1 MPENSVKE
9 TKQRNPEDREKEIKQ
24 KMLEVYALIEQGNEN
39 ISVETV
45 NYYQNFEF
53 QGSGLAE
60 KDVLVAKIV
69 NTEENTVTYELY
81 STNTNSLIATVDTQ
95 GKVHFMPEYI
105 ESLRQIDEKYVEML
119 ELEDLDF
126 VLPQELEK
134 EDRILTKSEREQTV
148 AKQKAQKGIGT
159 NEVEKQGENLENQ
172 KETQKEEEQRKQ
184 IAQKTK
190 VPEGNIL
197 MLKET
202 SNFYKDHPNVEQN
215 LFFRKDASGIIRA
228 EYIDQNGQIQP
239 SKYFEPSNTALR
251 QETISLGNDG
261 KPVTKQVPY
270 QVMQTKGLNTADS
283 DIRDIRI
290 AIHIDQYG
298 YLDIEEARQGK
309 NGEWLSHDIEVRG
322 RSNNSHQVNEATSIK
337 TRQADPD
344 KQTES
349 YKQTESTELVQDGI
363 EYDEMYLMEHAEE
376 LIDSLIAEGY
386 QRKEAVQIF
395 DYMIGK
401 ETLSL
406 EEAKQRVDE
415 EIKEQTNKQSKEEQD
430 LEEERTPWGD
440 AERRMAR
447 KKGI

>member
-1 MPENSVKE
+1 MPENNLNKINTKSPIEKE
-9 TKQRNPEDREKEIKQ
+9 REIKQ

-69 NTEENTVTYELY
+69 NTQENSVTYELY
-81 STNTNSLIATVDTQ
+81 SANTNSLIATVDTQ
-95 GKVHFMPEYI
+95 GKLHFMPEYI
-105 ESLRQIDEKYVEML
+105 ESLKQIDEKYVEML

-134 EDRILTKSEREQTV
+134 EDIILTKEEREQTIQRQ
-148 AKQKAQKGIGT
+148 KQKKEIGT
-159 NEVEKQGENLENQ
+159 SGVEEQEEPENQ
-172 KETQKEEEQRKQ
+172 TETQKEQEQRKQ

-215 LFFRKDASGIIRA
+215 LYFRKDESGVIRA

-239 SKYFEPSNTALR
+239 SKYIEPSNTSLR
-251 QETISLGNDG
+251 QETVSLGNDG
-261 KPVTKQVPY
+261 KPVIKQVPY

-283 DIRDIRI
+283 DIMDIRI
-290 AIHIDQYG
+290 AIHFDQYG
-298 YLDIEEARQGK
+298 YLDIEEARQGR
-309 NGEWLSHDIEVRG
+309 NGQWLSHDIEVRG
-322 RSNNSHQVNEATSIK
+322 RSNNSHQINEATSIK

-349 YKQTESTELVQDGI
+349 YEQAENTQLVQEGV

-376 LIDSLIAEGY
+376 LIDSLVDEGY
-386 QRKEAVQIF
+386 QREEAIKIF
-395 DYMIGK
+395 DYMIGA

-406 EEAKQRVDE
+406 EEAKERVNE
-415 EIKEQTNKQSKEEQD
+415 EIAMKTEKQRQEEQD
-430 LEEERTPWGD
+430 MEEERTPWGD
-440 AERRMAR
+440 AEKRMAR
-447 KKGI
+447 RRG

>member
-1 MPENSVKE
+1 MPENNLNKINTKSPIEKE
-9 TKQRNPEDREKEIKQ
+9 REIKQ

-69 NTEENTVTYELY
+69 NTQENSVTYELY
-81 STNTNSLIATVDTQ
+81 SANTNSLIATVDTQ
-95 GKVHFMPEYI
+95 GKLHFMPEYI
-105 ESLRQIDEKYVEML
+105 ESLKQIDEKYVEML

-134 EDRILTKSEREQTV
+134 EDIILTKEEREQTIQRQ
-148 AKQKAQKGIGT
+148 KQKKEIGT
-159 NEVEKQGENLENQ
+159 NGVEEQEEPENQ
-172 KETQKEEEQRKQ
+172 TETQKEQEQRKQ

-215 LFFRKDASGIIRA
+215 LYFRKDESGVIRA

-239 SKYFEPSNTALR
+239 SKYIEPSNTSLR
-251 QETISLGNDG
+251 QETVSLGNDG
-261 KPVTKQVPY
+261 KPVIKQVPY

-283 DIRDIRI
+283 DIMDIRI
-290 AIHIDQYG
+290 AIHFDQYG
-298 YLDIEEARQGK
+298 YLDIEEARQGR
-309 NGEWLSHDIEVRG
+309 NGQWLSHDIEVRG
-322 RSNNSHQVNEATSIK
+322 RSNNSHQINEATSIK

-349 YKQTESTELVQDGI
+349 YEQAENTQLVQEGV

-376 LIDSLIAEGY
+376 LIDSLVDEGY
-386 QRKEAVQIF
+386 QREEAIKIF
-395 DYMIGK
+395 DYMIGA

-406 EEAKQRVDE
+406 EEAKERVNE
-415 EIKEQTNKQSKEEQD
+415 EIAMKTEKQRQEEQD
-430 LEEERTPWGD
+430 MEEERTPWGD
-440 AERRMAR
+440 AEKRMAR
-447 KKGI
+447 RRV

>member
-1 MPENSVKE
+1 MPENNLNKI
-9 TKQRNPEDREKEIKQ
+9 NPKSSIEKGQEIKQ

-39 ISVETV
+39 VSVETV

-69 NTEENTVTYELY
+69 NTQENSVTYELY
-81 STNTNSLIATVDTQ
+81 SANTNSLIATVDTQ
-95 GKVHFMPEYI
+95 GKLHFMPEYI
-105 ESLRQIDEKYVEML
+105 ESLKQIDEKYVEML

-134 EDRILTKSEREQTV
+134 EDIILTKEEREQTIQRQ
-148 AKQKAQKGIGT
+148 KQKKEIGT
-159 NEVEKQGENLENQ
+159 NGVEEQEEPENQ
-172 KETQKEEEQRKQ
+172 TETQKEQEQRKQ

-202 SNFYKDHPNVEQN
+202 SNFYKDHQNVEQN
-215 LFFRKDASGIIRA
+215 LYFRKDESGIIRA

-239 SKYFEPSNTALR
+239 SKYIEPSNTSLR
-251 QETISLGNDG
+251 QETVSLGNDG

-270 QVMQTKGLNTADS
+270 QVMKTKGLNTADS
-283 DIRDIRI
+283 DIMDIRI
-290 AIHIDQYG
+290 AIHFDQYG
-298 YLDIEEARQGK
+298 YLDIEEARQGR
-309 NGEWLSHDIEVRG
+309 NGQWLSHDIEVRG
-322 RSNNSHQVNEATSIK
+322 RSNNSHQINEATSIK

-344 KQTES
+344 KQTKS
-349 YKQTESTELVQDGI
+349 YEQAENTQLVQEGV

-376 LIDSLIAEGY
+376 LIDSLVDEGY
-386 QRKEAVQIF
+386 QREEAIKIF
-395 DYMIGK
+395 DYMIGD

-406 EEAKQRVDE
+406 EEAKERVNE
-415 EIKEQTNKQSKEEQD
+415 EIAMKTEKQRQEEQD
-430 LEEERTPWGD
+430 MEEERTPWGD
-440 AERRMAR
+440 AEKRMAR
-447 KKGI
+447 RGV

>member
-1 MPENSVKE
+1 MSNEEE
-9 TKQRNPEDREKEIKQ
+9 TKPIKPGNKQKEIKQ
-24 KMLEVYALIEQGNEN
+24 KMLEVYTLIEQGNANVCVQN
-39 ISVETV
+39 I

-60 KDVLVAKIV
+60 KNVLVAKIA
-69 NTEENTVTYELY
+69 NTRENSVTYELY
-81 STNTNSLIATVDTQ
+81 SANTNSLIATVDTQ
-95 GKVHFMPEYI
+95 GKLHFMPEYI
-105 ESLRQIDEKYVEML
+105 ESLKQIDEKYVEML

-134 EDRILTKSEREQTV
+134 EDIILTKEGRGQTIQRQ
-148 AKQKAQKGIGT
+148 KQKKEIGT
-159 NEVEKQGENLENQ
+159 NGVEEQGEELENQ
-172 KETQKEEEQRKQ
+172 IETQKEQEQRKQ

-215 LFFRKDASGIIRA
+215 LYFRKDASGTIRA
-228 EYIDQNGQIQP
+228 EYIDQNGQIQS

-251 QETISLGNDG
+251 QETVSLGNDG
-261 KPVTKQVPY
+261 KPVTRQVPY
-270 QVMQTKGLNTADS
+270 QIMKTKGLNTADS

-290 AIHIDQYG
+290 AINIDQYG

-309 NGEWLSHDIEVRG
+309 NGEWLSHDIEVKG
-322 RSNNSHQVNEATSIK
+322 RNDNSHQINEATSIK
-337 TRQADPD
+337 TKQADPN

-349 YKQTESTELVQDGI
+349 YKQAENTQLVQEGI
-363 EYDEMYLMEHAEE
+363 KYDEMYLIEHAEE
-376 LIDSLIAEGY
+376 LIETLVDEGY
-386 QRKEAVQIF
+386 QRKEAIKIF

-406 EEAKQRVDE
+406 EEAKERVTE
-415 EIKEQTNKQSKEEQD
+415 EIEKRADKTIEEQD
-430 LEEERTPWGD
+430 MEEERTLWGD
-440 AERRMAR
+440 AEKRMAR
-447 KKGI
+447 RRG

>member
-1 MPENSVKE
+1 MPENNLNKINTKSPIEKE
-9 TKQRNPEDREKEIKQ
+9 REIKQ

-69 NTEENTVTYELY
+69 NTQENSVTYELY
-81 STNTNSLIATVDTQ
+81 SANTNSLIATVDTQ
-95 GKVHFMPEYI
+95 GKLHFMPEYI
-105 ESLRQIDEKYVEML
+105 ESLKQIDEKYVEML

-134 EDRILTKSEREQTV
+134 EDIILTKEEREQTIQRQ
-148 AKQKAQKGIGT
+148 KQKKEIGT
-159 NEVEKQGENLENQ
+159 NGVEEQEEPENQ
-172 KETQKEEEQRKQ
+172 TETQKEQEQRKQ

-215 LFFRKDASGIIRA
+215 LYFRKEESGIIRA

-239 SKYFEPSNTALR
+239 SKYIEPSNTSLR
-251 QETISLGNDG
+251 QETVSLGNDG

-270 QVMQTKGLNTADS
+270 QVMKTKGLNTADS
-283 DIRDIRI
+283 DIMDIRI
-290 AIHIDQYG
+290 AIHFDQYG
-298 YLDIEEARQGK
+298 YLDIEEARQGR
-309 NGEWLSHDIEVRG
+309 NGQWLSHDIEVRG
-322 RSNNSHQVNEATSIK
+322 RSNNSHQINEATSIK

-349 YKQTESTELVQDGI
+349 YEQAENTQLVQEGV

-376 LIDSLIAEGY
+376 LIDSLVDEGY
-386 QRKEAVQIF
+386 QREEAIKIF
-395 DYMIGK
+395 DYMIGD

-406 EEAKQRVDE
+406 EEAKERVNE
-415 EIKEQTNKQSKEEQD
+415 EIAMKTEKQRQEEQD
-430 LEEERTPWGD
+430 MEEERTPWGD
-440 AERRMAR
+440 AEKRMAR
-447 KKGI
+447 RGV

>member
-1 MPENSVKE
+1 MPENNLNKINPKSPIE
-9 TKQRNPEDREKEIKQ
+9 KQQEIKK
-24 KMLEVYALIEQGNEN
+24 KMLEIYALIEQGNEN

-69 NTEENTVTYELY
+69 NTQENSVTYELY
-81 STNTNSLIATVDTQ
+81 SANTNSLIATVDTK
-95 GKVHFMPEYI
+95 GKLHFMPEYI
-105 ESLRQIDEKYVEML
+105 ESLKQIDEKYVEML

-134 EDRILTKSEREQTV
+134 EDIILTKEERGQTIQRQKKKKEVGINVGEEQ
-148 AKQKAQKGIGT
+148 Q
-159 NEVEKQGENLENQ
+159 EELENQ
-172 KETQKEEEQRKQ
+172 TETQKEQEQRKQ

-215 LFFRKDASGIIRA
+215 LYFRKDENGIVRA
-228 EYIDQNGQIQP
+228 EYIDPNGQIQP
-239 SKYFEPSNTALR
+239 SKYIEPSNTSLR
-251 QETISLGNDG
+251 QETVSLGNDG
-261 KPVTKQVPY
+261 KPVIKQVPY
-270 QVMQTKGLNTADS
+270 QVMQTKGLNTVDS
-283 DIRDIRI
+283 DIMDIRI
-290 AIHIDQYG
+290 AIHFDQYG
-298 YLDIEEARQGK
+298 YLDIEEARQGR
-309 NGEWLSHDIEVRG
+309 NGQWLSHDIEVRG
-322 RSNNSHQVNEATSIK
+322 RSNNSHQINEATSIK

-349 YKQTESTELVQDGI
+349 YEQAENTQLVQEGV

-376 LIDSLIAEGY
+376 LIDSLVDEGY
-386 QRKEAVQIF
+386 QREEAIKIF

-406 EEAKQRVDE
+406 EEAKERVNE
-415 EIKEQTNKQSKEEQD
+415 EIVMKTEQQRQEEQD
-430 LEEERTPWGD
+430 IEERTPWGD
-440 AERRMAR
+440 AEKRMAR
-447 KKGI
+447 RRI